1 MPQIEFQRL
10 SPGFGRCISQ
20 PDLESDPGCQK
31 LRVSPSRNLGG
42 MMKITSP
49 NPVRSNQDSG
59 IFRFILFCGLQ
70 EYRQGL
76 LIICFLKGKNGQ
88 VGMTRLDFAGED
100 GLSLKEIVAHE
111 QDPYNVKKGRLVMA
125 WIDMLA
131 VMASRGYPSSYSYTP
146 GSWIDEEG
154 YEELLAERQR
164 ME

>member
-1 MPQIEFQRL
+1 
-10 SPGFGRCISQ
+10 
-20 PDLESDPGCQK
+20 
-31 LRVSPSRNLGG
+31 

-111 QDPYNVKKGRLVMA
+111 QDPYNV
-125 WIDMLA
+125 
-131 VMASRGYPSSYSYTP
+131 SRPTGFRND
-146 GSWIDEEG
+146 GQQF
-154 YEELLAERQR
+154 LLADRRHVSKGLEIRKSAQ
-164 ME
+164 